1 MNDIKQLI
9 SLFKSEHEHFLF
21 VDFDFYK
28 KWKYLIKFLIYL
40 NKNYKSCEIY
50 RRKHKF
56 YKNIVVVGLKWG
68 GKNVKRRTTGFAKE
82 FLEEAKN
89 PKCIYCNCKLNTT
102 NATTDHIIPI
112 SKGGNNTQVNLMVC
126 CIKCNSERGDM
137 EFYKYIRN
145 KNLKYKNI
153 KRIFI

>member
-1 MNDIKQLI
+1 MNELKQLLYI
-9 SLFKSEHEHFLF
+9 LTSKHEHFLF
-21 VDFDFYK
+21 VDYSFYK
-28 KWKYLIKFLIYL
+28 RWKYVIKLLMII
-40 NKNYKSCEIY
+40 NSDYKSCEIF
-50 RRKHKF
+50 RRK
-56 YKNIVVVGLKWG
+56 YKIYKDIVIIGLKWS
-68 GKNVKRRTTGFAKE
+68 GKKVKRRTTGFAKE
-82 FLEEAKN
+82 FLEGAKN

-126 CIKCNSERGDM
+126 CIKCNGERGDM